1 MDDEK
6 LFDEKLKKRIN
17 EENVIVPP
25 ELNEKINRTLH
36 HLPVKERLQSLYDGY
51 KCCGTNTFH

>member
-6 LFDEKLKKRIN
+6 LFDEKLKKRIK

-25 ELNEKINRTLH
+25 ELNEKINGTLYN
-36 HLPVKERLQSLYDGY
+36 LPVKRKVTE
-51 KCCGTNTFH
+51 FI